1 MPMQIRLTVLG
12 RGAAG
17 GAVDVQITAPADT
30 PLDAVL
36 GSLAATATP
45 GAGAPAAVYCEDQ
58 RLDPRHAVLGEP
70 PLVEGAVLAFHQP
83 LAAPRPP
90 AEAARLL
97 VVAGPDAGGVH
108 LLLGGEVRIGR
119 SSGADVALRDP
130 DVSRLHCALTLGAD
144 GTVTVTDLGST
155 NGTQIDG
162 RPVTAPATPIPPGAQ
177 LRVGESTLRVV
188 PPGTPAR
195 GGGPQ
200 DHPSHHPEQ
209 PHRPEQPD
217 WPDTGP
223 GSARRAAARAATDH
237 PGPATAA
244 PDAPRAPMSRGGA
257 AASPAGHPG
266 PERTGPSATPSAT
279 PSGRPTRDHSAP
291 GAPSA
296 PGTGGTVPTPPATG
310 PSRPGAERS
319 AAGDPGP
326 APAAPP
332 APSAPGSGRPT
343 ADRAAPGAPHPQA
356 SRGTVPGPGHG
367 GIPSQH
373 DGHSADRGASVA
385 GQSHDRSRDAARTSD
400 AGVPHA
406 RESADTGSDVFSP
419 ETSRTVRGTRYDRAG
434 DPRPYPGTDTAP
446 LAPDHQPGART
457 EPGGAPAY
465 GPGAHSNTGVPTG
478 GTDRHRARGPE
489 NGSPA
494 AGARTSRPRASS
506 NEGATRQGTRPNTG
520 APRPYP
526 DSDADPLAPDHRPGA
541 RTEAAGAP
549 TTGPGTGPTDNGT
562 GPSRPGTSS
571 PTGNTDRHRTQGREK
586 DNPAADAR
594 TSRPSTGTGTGTG
607 TGSNERTTRLG
618 TRPNTA
624 DSRPYPDTG
633 TGSLAPGHRP
643 GARVQASGA
652 PANGP
657 GAEPTDN
664 GTVASRPGPGDTAQA
679 PQPGAQHNTGDPT
692 RGTDRHRTQSPE
704 NGSPAAGTRTSRPD
718 AGTAAGRITDPR
730 TSTATR
736 ANDTTA
742 AHGTPPARPGAPAA
756 QGADPRT
763 GRAPTHAGSALDAR
777 ALWPGPGGDTDT
789 GRNDT
794 ARPRSGAP
802 SQFGAAAAQG
812 LESHA
817 GQGSG
822 TTGPAHDTRTF
833 RPGPGRDTNP
843 SRGEGARAHGS
854 LADRPGDTDPGRSVE
869 PPTGGHTGPAA
880 AMASGRSTTPGT
892 TPPAGTGTDDTGR
905 FDGGRGTTPPHDAG
919 PRTNTTAATP
929 ADRSGP
935 RPGDAGPVRGVEP
948 PTGPGGT
955 SHAAAR
961 SATARAGA
969 DAATPAPS
977 PGTAPA
983 RGTTPGVP
991 RAQGAQEA
999 GAGAPQVAGGG
1010 PDAHVTR
1017 VGQPAL
1023 RPPRKG
1029 IVGWALRIGR
1039 GGRSAD
1045 AAEVAAARAEAAAA
1059 DARWPDPA
1067 AILLAA
1073 VEGDPLLWARDGAHP
1088 DAFTVRLGT
1097 VQQPAGPLLPVTL
1110 ALPEAGSLALT
1121 GPRER
1126 LTGLARGVL
1135 AQLAALHDPGTLRI
1149 VVLADGG
1156 AREWSWLGWLP
1167 HLRPARGENCRLLV
1181 GFDPTQIAARLRE
1194 LVQHTQQSRQAQQA
1208 RHRQDGPGARQA
1220 AGVPTSATTP
1230 RTVVLIDGD
1239 PGSPAAREAA
1249 VHLAAEGPAAGIHL
1263 LVLADTAG
1271 VRAPVA
1277 CATTGVLSDSVTGVL
1292 HLTGPDGAAR
1302 PPVTADAV
1310 SRAWAERFARALA
1323 PLGERAESSAAP
1335 ESGSP
1340 QPLPDS
1346 VRLLDV
1352 LALPRV
1358 TPAAL
1363 RERWAGRSGLPLV
1376 LGLGGTGPVEVD
1388 LAAFR
1393 APLMISGPPGSGRTE
1408 LLCSLAVSLAA
1419 GAGPDALSLL
1429 LIEGSATGGGL
1440 RPAAELPQVAGHL
1453 AATDPMR
1460 MRSFAQD
1467 LRAELKRR
1475 ALLLGEDGTFGTAV
1489 VAPRPPADDGSAR
1502 APRTVHDAPS
1512 SPPSSA
1518 GQLPRL
1524 VVLADDL
1531 DLLLT
1536 PPLGA
1541 PGRPAAGSVIRVLE
1555 AIAREGHRLGV
1566 HLIAAG
1572 ADLTEAPGGGPLIV
1586 LGGSPAGRGEL
1597 RAGSGALPAT
1607 GVTGATTAPPATGTT
1622 AAPPATGPTAV
1633 TASPTA
1639 VTAFQ
1644 AGRVTG
1650 RIPRTATLR
1659 PTVTRLDWSTAGDP
1673 PARRPVKELGN
1684 GPTDIALLA
1693 SAAVRAGRN
1702 DTAGTAS
1709 LV

>member
-1 MPMQIRLTVLG
+1 MQIRLTVLG

-195 GGGPQ
+195 PGGPQ

-209 PHRPEQPD
+209 PHPPEQPEHPD
-217 WPDTGP
+217 WPEHPDRPDTGP

-244 PDAPRAPMSRGGA
+244 PDAPRTRMSRGGG

-266 PERTGPSATPSAT
+266 PAPTGPAAPSAT

-291 GAPSA
+291 GAPAA
-296 PGTGGTVPTPPATG
+296 PGTGGTVPAPPATG

-319 AAGDPGP
+319 AAGDPSP

-332 APSAPGSGRPT
+332 APSTSGSGRPT
-343 ADRAAPGAPHPQA
+343 ADGSVPGAPHPES

-400 AGVPHA
+400 TGVPHA

-419 ETSRTVRGTRYDRAG
+419 ETSRTVRGTRNDRAG
-434 DPRPYPGTDTAP
+434 DP
-446 LAPDHQPGART
+446 
-457 EPGGAPAY
+457 
-465 GPGAHSNTGVPTG
+465 
-478 GTDRHRARGPE
+478 
-489 NGSPA
+489 
-494 AGARTSRPRASS
+494 
-506 NEGATRQGTRPNTG
+506 
-520 APRPYP
+520 
-526 DSDADPLAPDHRPGA
+526 
-541 RTEAAGAP
+541 
-549 TTGPGTGPTDNGT
+549 
-562 GPSRPGTSS
+562 
-571 PTGNTDRHRTQGREK
+571 
-586 DNPAADAR
+586 
-594 TSRPSTGTGTGTG
+594 
-607 TGSNERTTRLG
+607 
-618 TRPNTA
+618 
-624 DSRPYPDTG
+624 RPYPDTG

-657 GAEPTDN
+657 GAGPTDN
-664 GTVASRPGPGDTAQA
+664 GTAASRPGPRDTAQA

-718 AGTAAGRITDPR
+718 AGTAVGRTSDPRTGTTSGSNDAPSARSAAAEGVESRRDQGPGHTGRTHDTQAHRPDAGTAAGRITDPR
-730 TSTATR
+730 TSTATG
-736 ANDTTA
+736 ANHTTA
-742 AHGTPPARPGAPAA
+742 AHGTPPARPGAPVA

-777 ALWPGPGGDTDT
+777 ALRTGPGGDTNTRQD
-789 GRNDT
+789 DP

-812 LESHA
+812 LGPHA

-833 RPGPGRDTNP
+833 RPGTGRDTSP

-869 PPTGGHTGPAA
+869 PPTGGHAGPATA
-880 AMASGRSTTPGT
+880 VASGRSTTPRTSTGPDGTTSHSDEARASRPGTTPAQDAGPRAGTTGSTPAGRRGSRPSNADPVRGIEPPPTGGHAGPAATMAPGHGT
-892 TPPAGTGTDDTGR
+892 TPPAGTRTDDTGR

-948 PTGPGGT
+948 PTGPGAT
-955 SHAAAR
+955 SHADAR

-969 DAATPAPS
+969 GAAASAPARDTTPAPARGGTTPAPS

-983 RGTTPGVP
+983 RGAAPGVP
-991 RAQGAQEA
+991 RAQEA

-1039 GGRSAD
+1039 GGRAAD

-1194 LVQHTQQSRQAQQA
+1194 LVQHTQQSRQIQQA

-1220 AGVPTSATTP
+1220 AGVPASATTP

-1363 RERWAGRSGLPLV
+1363 RERWARRSGLPLV

-1607 GVTGATTAPPATGTT
+1607 GVTGAITAPPATGTT
-1622 AAPPATGPTAV
+1622 GTTAATGPTAV

>member
-1 MPMQIRLTVLG
+1 M
-12 RGAAG
+12 
-17 GAVDVQITAPADT
+17 
-30 PLDAVL
+30 
-36 GSLAATATP
+36 
-45 GAGAPAAVYCEDQ
+45 
-58 RLDPRHAVLGEP
+58 
-70 PLVEGAVLAFHQP
+70 
-83 LAAPRPP
+83 
-90 AEAARLL
+90 
-97 VVAGPDAGGVH
+97 
-108 LLLGGEVRIGR
+108 
-119 SSGADVALRDP
+119 
-130 DVSRLHCALTLGAD
+130 
-144 GTVTVTDLGST
+144 
-155 NGTQIDG
+155 
-162 RPVTAPATPIPPGAQ
+162 
-177 LRVGESTLRVV
+177 
-188 PPGTPAR
+188 
-195 GGGPQ
+195 
-200 DHPSHHPEQ
+200 
-209 PHRPEQPD
+209 
-217 WPDTGP
+217 
-223 GSARRAAARAATDH
+223 
-237 PGPATAA
+237 
-244 PDAPRAPMSRGGA
+244 
-257 AASPAGHPG
+257 
-266 PERTGPSATPSAT
+266 
-279 PSGRPTRDHSAP
+279 
-291 GAPSA
+291 
-296 PGTGGTVPTPPATG
+296 
-310 PSRPGAERS
+310 
-319 AAGDPGP
+319 
-326 APAAPP
+326 
-332 APSAPGSGRPT
+332 
-343 ADRAAPGAPHPQA
+343 
-356 SRGTVPGPGHG
+356 
-367 GIPSQH
+367 
-373 DGHSADRGASVA
+373 
-385 GQSHDRSRDAARTSD
+385 
-400 AGVPHA
+400 
-406 RESADTGSDVFSP
+406 
-419 ETSRTVRGTRYDRAG
+419 
-434 DPRPYPGTDTAP
+434 
-446 LAPDHQPGART
+446 
-457 EPGGAPAY
+457 
-465 GPGAHSNTGVPTG
+465 
-478 GTDRHRARGPE
+478 
-489 NGSPA
+489 
-494 AGARTSRPRASS
+494 
-506 NEGATRQGTRPNTG
+506 
-520 APRPYP
+520 
-526 DSDADPLAPDHRPGA
+526 
-541 RTEAAGAP
+541 
-549 TTGPGTGPTDNGT
+549 
-562 GPSRPGTSS
+562 
-571 PTGNTDRHRTQGREK
+571 
-586 DNPAADAR
+586 
-594 TSRPSTGTGTGTG
+594 
-607 TGSNERTTRLG
+607 
-618 TRPNTA
+618 
-624 DSRPYPDTG
+624 
-633 TGSLAPGHRP
+633 
-643 GARVQASGA
+643 
-652 PANGP
+652 
-657 GAEPTDN
+657 
-664 GTVASRPGPGDTAQA
+664 
-679 PQPGAQHNTGDPT
+679 
-692 RGTDRHRTQSPE
+692 
-704 NGSPAAGTRTSRPD
+704 
-718 AGTAAGRITDPR
+718 
-730 TSTATR
+730 
-736 ANDTTA
+736 
-742 AHGTPPARPGAPAA
+742 
-756 QGADPRT
+756 
-763 GRAPTHAGSALDAR
+763 
-777 ALWPGPGGDTDT
+777 
-789 GRNDT
+789 
-794 ARPRSGAP
+794 
-802 SQFGAAAAQG
+802 
-812 LESHA
+812 
-817 GQGSG
+817 
-822 TTGPAHDTRTF
+822 
-833 RPGPGRDTNP
+833 
-843 SRGEGARAHGS
+843 
-854 LADRPGDTDPGRSVE
+854 
-869 PPTGGHTGPAA
+869 
-880 AMASGRSTTPGT
+880 
-892 TPPAGTGTDDTGR
+892 
-905 FDGGRGTTPPHDAG
+905 
-919 PRTNTTAATP
+919 
-929 ADRSGP
+929 
-935 RPGDAGPVRGVEP
+935 
-948 PTGPGGT
+948 
-955 SHAAAR
+955 
-961 SATARAGA
+961 
-969 DAATPAPS
+969 
-977 PGTAPA
+977 
-983 RGTTPGVP
+983 
-991 RAQGAQEA
+991 
-999 GAGAPQVAGGG
+999 
-1010 PDAHVTR
+1010 
-1017 VGQPAL
+1017 
-1023 RPPRKG
+1023 
-1029 IVGWALRIGR
+1029 GWALRIGR
-1039 GGRSAD
+1039 GGRAAD

-1073 VEGDPLLWARDGAHP
+1073 VEGDPLLWARDAAHP

-1110 ALPEAGSLALT
+1110 PLPEAGSLALT

-1208 RHRQDGPGARQA
+1208 RPRQDGPGARQA
-1220 AGVPTSATTP
+1220 AGVPAPATTP

-1419 GAGPDALSLL
+1419 GADPDALSLL

-1453 AATDPMR
+1453 AAADPMR

-1489 VAPRPPADDGSAR
+1489 VAPRPPADDGSTR
-1502 APRTVHDAPS
+1502 APRTVHDAPA

-1607 GVTGATTAPPATGTT
+1607 GVTGATAAPPATGTT
-1622 AAPPATGPTAV
+1622 GTTAATGPAAV
-1633 TASPTA
+1633 TPSPTA

>member
-1 MPMQIRLTVLG
+1 MQIRLTVLG

-119 SSGADVALRDP
+119 SSSADVALRDP

-188 PPGTPAR
+188 PPGTPDHS
-195 GGGPQ
+195 GGPQ

-217 WPDTGP
+217 WPDIGP

-244 PDAPRAPMSRGGA
+244 PDAPRARMSRGGD
-257 AASPAGHPG
+257 ASPAGHPG
-266 PERTGPSATPSAT
+266 PERTGPSAT

-332 APSAPGSGRPT
+332 APSDSGSGRPT
-343 ADRAAPGAPHPQA
+343 ADRAASGAPHPQA
-356 SRGTVPGPGHG
+356 SRGTVSGPGHG

-400 AGVPHA
+400 TGVPHA

-419 ETSRTVRGTRYDRAG
+419 ETSRTIRGTRYDRAG
-434 DPRPYPGTDTAP
+434 DPRPYPSTDMGPFTP
-446 LAPDHQPGART
+446 GHQPGART
-457 EPGGAPAY
+457 
-465 GPGAHSNTGVPTG
+465 
-478 GTDRHRARGPE
+478 
-489 NGSPA
+489 
-494 AGARTSRPRASS
+494 
-506 NEGATRQGTRPNTG
+506 Q
-520 APRPYP
+520 
-526 DSDADPLAPDHRPGA
+526 
-541 RTEAAGAP
+541 
-549 TTGPGTGPTDNGT
+549 
-562 GPSRPGTSS
+562 
-571 PTGNTDRHRTQGREK
+571 
-586 DNPAADAR
+586 AADAP
-594 TSRPSTGTGTGTG
+594 T
-607 TGSNERTTRLG
+607 
-618 TRPNTA
+618 
-624 DSRPYPDTG
+624 
-633 TGSLAPGHRP
+633 
-643 GARVQASGA
+643 
-652 PANGP
+652 NGP
-657 GAEPTDN
+657 G
-664 GTVASRPGPGDTAQA
+664 
-679 PQPGAQHNTGDPT
+679 TGDPT
-692 RGTDRHRTQSPE
+692 RGTDRHQTQGPE
-704 NGSPAAGTRTSRPD
+704 NGSPTAESRTSRPGT
-718 AGTAAGRITDPR
+718 GTAVGRTSDPRTSTTSGSNDAPSARSAGAEGTESRRGRGPGRTGLTHDTQALRPGAAPTAGRTTDPR
-730 TSTATR
+730 TSAAAG
-736 ANDTTA
+736 ANDSTA
-742 AHGTPPARPGAPAA
+742 AHGTPPARPGA

-777 ALWPGPGGDTDT
+777 ALRTGPCEDTNT
-789 GRNDT
+789 RQNDP

-812 LESHA
+812 LEPHA

-833 RPGPGRDTNP
+833 RPGTGRDTNP

-869 PPTGGHTGPAA
+869 PPTGGHTGSATA
-880 AMASGRSTTPGT
+880 VASGRSTTPGT
-892 TPPAGTGTDDTGR
+892 STGPDGTTSHSDEAR
-905 FDGGRGTTPPHDAG
+905 ASRPGTTPPQDAG
-919 PRTNTTAATP
+919 PRAGNTATSTSTSSAP

-969 DAATPAPS
+969 DAATPVPS
-977 PGTAPA
+977 

-1110 ALPEAGSLALT
+1110 PLPEAGSLALT

-1194 LVQHTQQSRQAQQA
+1194 LVQHMQQTRQAQQA

-1363 RERWAGRSGLPLV
+1363 RERWARRSGLPLV

-1419 GAGPDALSLL
+1419 GADPDALSLL

-1453 AATDPMR
+1453 AAADPMR

-1489 VAPRPPADDGSAR
+1489 VAPRPPADDGSTR

-1607 GVTGATTAPPATGTT
+1607 GVTGATAAPPATGTT
-1622 AAPPATGPTAV
+1622 GTTAATGPAAV
-1633 TASPTA
+1633 TPSPTA